1 MIALMKWWQSLGDRR
16 RHLRHPS
23 QQVGFINLE
32 GASEQR
38 SCLIADISASG
49 AKLVVA
55 NSRLPEEFTLLVPHR
70 CRIVRRMDGKVGVQ
84 FVDDLSAMTS
94 A

>member
-1 MIALMKWWQSLGDRR
+1 MISLLKWWQSLGDRR

-23 QQVGFINLE
+23 QQVGFIHLE
-32 GASEQR
+32 GGSEQK
-38 SCLIADISASG
+38 SCLIADISATG
-49 AKLVVA
+49 AKLIVA

-84 FVDDLSAMTS
+84 FINSQLALP
-94 A
+94 